1 MLVYDDREDQELE
14 YPHDDDYDYGYD
26 YGFEEGYEEESY
38 EYVISEEYYFD

>member
-14 YPHDDDYDYGYD
+14 SPHEGDYDYGYD

-38 EYVISEEYYFD
+38 EYEISEEYYFD